1 MGVYTHIT
9 ANVTNAKVIGPSSE
23 WEPTNKTIGIR
34 ETTRKRLQSYG
45 THYGSTYDSII
56 TQILDEKEG
65 KEVSRSKEF
74 LS

>member
-1 MGVYTHIT
+1 MTHVSNT
-9 ANVTNAKVIGPSSE
+9 KVVGPTSE
-23 WEPTNKTIGIR
+23 WEPTNKTISIR

-65 KEVSRSKEF
+65 KEPLRSKGF
-74 LS
+74 LF